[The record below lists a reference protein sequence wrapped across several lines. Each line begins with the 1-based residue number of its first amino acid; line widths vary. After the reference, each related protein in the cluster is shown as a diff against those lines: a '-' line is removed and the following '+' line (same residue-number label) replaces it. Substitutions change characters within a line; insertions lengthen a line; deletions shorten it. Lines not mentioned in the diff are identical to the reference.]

1 MIAQKSGWD
10 LGVGRIFLALRVL
23 KRKGRRGGGTLGLSQ
38 PVYKFLHVDHDRKH
52 FALEWRNYSALRNR
66 ST

>member
-1 MIAQKSGWD
+1 MGLRGRANIFGSSGPKEE
-10 LGVGRIFLALRVL
+10 GAE
-23 KRKGRRGGGTLGLSQ
+23 GGGTLGLSQ

>member
-23 KRKGRRGGGTLGLSQ
+23 KRKGQREGTLGLSQ